1 MAPRTKASIEIDV
14 KGLKAVNDLL
24 SKLNSIDTKV
34 NKINKLAGPRGRE
47 DQLSDQQKIETQ
59 INRLQTRS
67 VRLRT
72 QLVGLNEKDKKIQTI
87 KARLTRAENKAAVG
101 KFTAA
106 NRELAIAERE
116 LATQKLTTAEL
127 QKQAKFAPSSALNFS
142 KSGRLLQG
150 PAGSSQNTGA
160 NLMRRFG
167 PTRGF
172 DFQSAAI
179 SGAFPLLFGQGPIAS
194 LAGGL
199 GGGVGGMFGGMGG
212 FAGGIAATAAV
223 QSIQNA
229 VNAVSQLGQALNPL
243 TADLDALVTSLGFT
257 GTAEAERIKLIEQA
271 QGKQA
276 ALNAVT
282 AQMNQVLGAD
292 AVESLKRFGE
302 TSRLIG
308 NNFSQALLKL
318 QGALAPVLETIANFV
333 SKTTGAEQ
341 SEIDRLSKS
350 RIGTDPEA
358 VAIQRRIAELQARP
372 GASRSGAI
380 QGQINNLKA
389 ELEARKK
396 ILAEQKKEDILSSNK
411 NKKLDIALDKIE
423 KENKLFNA
431 TLDGRK
437 EEFLIEQQIDEILK
451 SMDLTEQQI
460 NDTQKDRIRNAVK
473 NNVELKKQVDLAK
486 QVKDAFESLSKSIN
500 NDIKEGIKG
509 LIKGTSTL
517 GDLLNNVADRFLD
530 VALNQALFGS
540 ILGSGGEK
548 GGGILGAIG
557 LFANGGRP
565 PVGRPSIVGEK
576 GPELF
581 VPSSSGTI
589 VPNNKLGGGGSTSV
603 VVNVD
608 ASGSDVQGDD
618 AGAKELG
625 TLISVAVQ
633 GELLKQ
639 QRPGGLLSS
648 LR

>member
-1 MAPRTKASIEIDV
+1 MATRADIEI
-14 KGLKAVNDLL
+14 AV
-24 SKLNSIDTKV
+24 
-34 NKINKLAGPRGRE
+34 RG
-47 DQLSDQQKIETQ
+47 IEQ
-59 INRLQTRS
+59 INQAKRS
-67 VRLRT
+67 IGTLST
-72 QLVGLNEKDKKIQTI
+72 NINNL
-87 KARLTRAENKAAVG
+87 NKAASKDIFG
-101 KFTAA
+101 KVRQGFQGLVLSTDNLNKLLNKSQANFNKAA
-106 NRELAIAERE
+106 QGTTEFEQATDQLAEVQLKQSKITKINDRALQNAIRKKQGLQSVEEREAQLDRRAIKLKELRAKKEKQLELAE
-116 LATQKLTTAEL
+116 QKRARNKKL
-127 QKQAKFAPSSALNFS
+127 
-142 KSGRLLQG
+142 SG
-150 PAGSSQNTGA
+150 AVASGA
-160 NLMRRFG
+160 IG
-167 PTRGF
+167 
-172 DFQSAAI
+172 
-179 SGAFPLLFGQGPIAS
+179 GAFPLLFGQGGFAA
-194 LAGGL
+194 AGGAIGGFGGGLL
-199 GGGVGGMFGGMGG
+199 GGQFG
-212 FAGGIAATAAV
+212 FALSLVGTQLGSAVDNFVKGAASV
-223 QSIQNA
+223 
-229 VNAVSQLGQALNPL
+229 GQALNPL
-243 TADLDALVTSLGFT
+243 TADLDALITSLGVT

-292 AVESLKRFGE
+292 AVQSLKRFGE
-302 TSRLIG
+302 ASRLIG

-318 QGALAPVLETIANFV
+318 QGALAPVLETIAKFV

-341 SEIDRLSKS
+341 GEIDRLSKS

-380 QGQINNLKA
+380 QGQIANLKA

-540 ILGSGGEK
+540 ILGSEGTK
-548 GGGILGAIG
+548 GGGLLGAIG

-565 PVGRPSIVGEK
+565 PVGKPSIVGEK

-581 VPSSSGTI
+581 VPSSSGRI

>member
-1 MAPRTKASIEIDV
+1 MAKAQADIEIAV
-14 KGLKAVNDLL
+14 RGINQLKEARTTTQQL
-24 SKLNSIDTKV
+24 TKE
-34 NKINKLAGPRGRE
+34 INKLTRDAAKDVFGKLPKNSKSLVRSTNNLNQVLSDARANFNKVAVGTDTARKAAIALVDAEEEVNKTLAEQNKLIQQIKRSRGTGGIRGALFGQGE
-47 DQLSDQQKIETQ
+47 DQRQRRRQALS
-59 INRLQTRS
+59 S
-67 VRLRT
+67 
-72 QLVGLNEKDKKIQTI
+72 G
-87 KARLTRAENKAAVG
+87 
-101 KFTAA
+101 
-106 NRELAIAERE
+106 AI
-116 LATQKLTTAEL
+116 
-127 QKQAKFAPSSALNFS
+127 
-142 KSGRLLQG
+142 G
-150 PAGSSQNTGA
+150 
-160 NLMRRFG
+160 
-167 PTRGF
+167 
-172 DFQSAAI
+172 
-179 SGAFPLLFGQGPIAS
+179 GAFPLLFGQGGGAA
-194 LAGGL
+194 LGGAVGGAAGGL
-199 GGGVGGMFGGMGG
+199 MGG
-212 FAGGIAATAAV
+212 QFGFALSLVGTQLGAAV
-223 QSIQNA
+223 DNFVKGAAS
-229 VNAVSQLGQALNPL
+229 VGQALNPL

-292 AVESLKRFGE
+292 AVQSLKRFGE
-302 TSRLIG
+302 ASRLIG

-318 QGALAPVLETIANFV
+318 QGALAPVLESIAKFV

-341 SEIDRLSKS
+341 GEIDRLSKS

-380 QGQINNLKA
+380 QGQIANLKA

-437 EEFLIEQQIDEILK
+437 EEFLIEQQIDQILK

-460 NDTQKDRIRNAVK
+460 NETQKDRIRNAVK

-540 ILGSGGEK
+540 ILGSEGKK

-565 PVGRPSIVGEK
+565 PVGKPSIVGEK

-581 VPSSSGTI
+581 VPSSSGRI

>member
-1 MAPRTKASIEIDV
+1 VAKAQADIEIAV
-14 KGLKAVNDLL
+14 RGINQLKEARTTTQQL
-24 SKLNSIDTKV
+24 SKE
-34 NKINKLAGPRGRE
+34 INKLTRDAAKDVFGKLPKNSKSLVRSTNNLN
-47 DQLSDQQKIETQ
+47 QVLSDARANFNK
-59 INRLQTRS
+59 
-67 VRLRT
+67 VA
-72 QLVGLNEKDKKIQTI
+72 VGTDA
-87 KARLTRAENKAAVG
+87 ARKAAINLVDAEEEVN
-101 KFTAA
+101 KT
-106 NRELAIAERE
+106 LAE
-116 LATQKLTTAEL
+116 QNKLIQQIKRSRGTGGIRGALFGQGEE
-127 QKQAKFAPSSALNFS
+127 QVQRRRQALSS
-142 KSGRLLQG
+142 
-150 PAGSSQNTGA
+150 GA
-160 NLMRRFG
+160 IG
-167 PTRGF
+167 
-172 DFQSAAI
+172 
-179 SGAFPLLFGQGPIAS
+179 GAFPLLFGQGGGAA
-194 LAGGL
+194 LGGAVGGAAGGL
-199 GGGVGGMFGGMGG
+199 MGG
-212 FAGGIAATAAV
+212 QFGFALSLVGTQLGAAV
-223 QSIQNA
+223 DNFVKGAAS
-229 VNAVSQLGQALNPL
+229 VGQALNPL

-282 AQMNQVLGAD
+282 AEMNQVLGAD

-318 QGALAPVLETIANFV
+318 QGALAPVLETIAKFV

-341 SEIDRLSKS
+341 GEIDRLSKS

-358 VAIQRRIAELQARP
+358 VAIQRRIAELQ
-372 GASRSGAI
+372 GQTGGGRSGVKQRQDEI
-380 QGQINNLKA
+380 RLLKA
-389 ELEARKK
+389 QLEERKK
-396 ILAEQKKEDILSSNK
+396 ILAEQKKEDILTSNK
-411 NKKLDIALDKIE
+411 NKKLDIALNKIE
-423 KENKLFNA
+423 EENKLFNA
-431 TLDGRK
+431 TLDGRR
-437 EEFLIEQQIDEILK
+437 EEFLIKQQIDEILK
-451 SMDLTEQQI
+451 SMDLTEKDI
-460 NDTQKDRIRNAVK
+460 NDTQLDRIKNAVK
-473 NNVELKKQVDLAK
+473 NNAELKKQVDLAK

-540 ILGSGGEK
+540 ILGSEGTK
-548 GGGILGAIG
+548 GGGLLGAIG

-565 PVGRPSIVGEK
+565 PVGKPSIVGEK